1 MLDNDKALLFIRGEL
16 PVCDNKFDITTHPL
30 IAHTTD
36 GGAPPYIHGSTEH
49 AVASITIYDR
59 LTPTNTPAEPHENET
74 QYELLS
80 NEELEAIYELDKKH
94 NEAS

>member
-16 PVCDNKFDITTHPL
+16 PVCDN
-30 IAHTTD
+30 
-36 GGAPPYIHGSTEH
+36 
-49 AVASITIYDR
+49 ASITIYDR